1 MFRRLD
7 QPVGA
12 TVRLTL
18 DGEAIEAMAGDS
30 VAAALLAAD
39 AGALRTTPASGEPR
53 AAYCMIGVCFDCLVT
68 IDGAANRQA
77 CMATVRDGMCV
88 ERKHGARQVIG
99 AIP

>member
-7 QPVGA
+7 PGA

-18 DGEAIEAMAGDS
+18 DGQAMEAAAGDS

-39 AGALRTTPASGEPR
+39 AGAFRTTPITGTPR

-68 IDGAANRQA
+68 IDGVANRQA
-77 CMATVRDGMCV
+77 CMETVRDGMRV
-88 ERKHGARQVIG
+88 ERQHGARQ